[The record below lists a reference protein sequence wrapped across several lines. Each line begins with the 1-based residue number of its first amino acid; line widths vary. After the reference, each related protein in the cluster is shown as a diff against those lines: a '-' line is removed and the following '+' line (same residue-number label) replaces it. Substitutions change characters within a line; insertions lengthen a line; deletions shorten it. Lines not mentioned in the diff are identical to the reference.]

1 MEHSLRLSDRRRKEI
16 ATLLR
21 KKGRYTWQQA
31 LVEGWRGV
39 ESVLDAGVPVLDLV
53 ASDSAAN
60 DPRLPAI
67 AKRAGVP
74 VVFAAEHVFDRLSD
88 VQTAQGILV
97 VVPTRFVPFEALADK
112 RRLLVL
118 DGVQDPGNVG
128 TLIRTA
134 GWFGLDAIVTG
145 PGTADPYH
153 PKVIRATMG
162 GLWDVNLADA
172 GDLGALLA
180 ALAAAGFDLVGADLD
195 GEAIDTWQPA
205 ERTALVLGSEAHGL
219 SAGARE
225 ALGRRVVIAGAAQR
239 KGAESL
245 NVAVAGGILMHHWLG
260 KG

>member
-1 MEHSLRLSDRRRKEI
+1 M
-16 ATLLR
+16 LR
-21 KKGRYTWQQA
+21 KKGRDTWRQA

-53 ASDSAAN
+53 ASDRAAN
-60 DPRLPAI
+60 DPRLPAL
-67 AKRAGVP
+67 ARRAGAP
-74 VVFAAEHVFDRLSD
+74 VVFAAEHVFDKLSD
-88 VQTAQGILV
+88 VQTAQGILA
-97 VVPTRFVPFEALADK
+97 VVPTRYLPFEALVEK

-153 PKVIRATMG
+153 PKVMRATMG
-162 GLWDVNLADA
+162 GLWDVDLADA

-180 ALAAAGFDLVGADLD
+180 SLAAAGFDLVGADL
-195 GEAIDTWQPA
+195 GGQAIPTWAPA

-219 SAGARE
+219 SDAARR
-225 ALGRRVVIAGAAQR
+225 ALSRRVVIAGAEGR
-239 KGAESL
+239 RGAESL

-260 KG
+260 TG